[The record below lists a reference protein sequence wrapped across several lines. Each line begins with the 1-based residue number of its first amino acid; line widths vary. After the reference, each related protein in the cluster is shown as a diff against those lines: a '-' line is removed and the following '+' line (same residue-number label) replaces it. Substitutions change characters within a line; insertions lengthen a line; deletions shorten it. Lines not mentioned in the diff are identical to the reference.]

1 MDDRESEI
9 VFYLFVL
16 VLVWGFLFVFSET
29 VNSERNCE
37 KSRICSSRWK
47 VGHPPARGAVG
58 VRTRGRNRREPRE
71 LMGEEGGGCMGK
83 EDKLKPGGEIEM

>member
-16 VLVWGFLFVFSET
+16 VLVWGFLFVFSKT

-37 KSRICSSRWK
+37 RSRICASRWK
-47 VGHPPARGAVG
+47 VGHQPARGAVG
-58 VRTRGRNRREPRE
+58 VKHKEETRGSPGSRWE
-71 LMGEEGGGCMGK
+71 GK
-83 EDKLKPGGEIEM
+83 EEAV